1 MKVIAIIILI
11 SFIIGCLP
19 ESDKQPLYYDECL
32 DGETWYPC
40 HNIPLNSDT
49 IED

>member
-1 MKVIAIIILI
+1 MKLVTIIILI

-19 ESDKQPLYYDECL
+19 ESDRQPLTYDECL

-40 HNIPLNSDT
+40 HDMTLGGDT
-49 IED
+49 N